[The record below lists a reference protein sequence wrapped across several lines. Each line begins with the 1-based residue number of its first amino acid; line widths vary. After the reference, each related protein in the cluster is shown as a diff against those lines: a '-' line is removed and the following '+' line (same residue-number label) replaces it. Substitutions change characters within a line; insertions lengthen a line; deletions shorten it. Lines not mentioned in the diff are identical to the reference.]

1 MQKVI
6 KRFSEENKA
15 SIEEYFDMQASS
27 RPKWIKKA
35 GYFHKEL
42 RRYMKFLIPE
52 GSSVLEIGCEA
63 GDLLMQLSPKR
74 GLGIDSSRR
83 FIEAATRNF
92 PHLEFKVGDLD
103 NIEKLGIN
111 EKFDYIIV
119 GSVIGYVDDIQN
131 ALSGLKK
138 FCKPETRIL
147 VSYYNYL
154 WEPILKFAETIKLRM
169 RRPIQHWLSTSDLE
183 NFLYIAGFELIKK
196 KNYFLIPFY
205 IPLLSAF
212 FNKFFANLTFFRKFS
227 LVQVLVM
234 RLPCYGR
241 QLDKFD
247 CSIIVPC
254 RNEKG
259 NIEQV
264 VLRTPSMG
272 KHTEIIFV
280 EGHSKDGTYQEC
292 LRIKEKYLNKDIKVI
307 QQDGEGK
314 ADAVRKGFACAQ
326 GDILMILDGDLAV
339 PPEELPKF
347 FDALISNK
355 GEFINGSRL
364 VYSRNKQV
372 MRFLNILGNK
382 FFSSCFTFLLE
393 QYLKDTLC
401 GTKALWNN
409 DYHRILC
416 YRKYFADI
424 DPFGDFELLFA
435 AAKLS
440 LKIVEIPV
448 HYRERSYG
456 STQIRRFS
464 HGWLLLKMTFLAM
477 GKLRFI

>member
-1 MQKVI
+1 MQLHDYDKI
-6 KRFSEENKA
+6 RD
-15 SIEEYFDMQASS
+15 YFDSVADE
-27 RPKWIKKA
+27 RPKWRKRA

-42 RRYMKFLIPE
+42 RRYVKFLIPE
-52 GSSVLEIGCEA
+52 NSSVLEIGCET
-63 GDLLMQLSPKR
+63 GDLLAQLSPKR
-74 GLGIDSSRR
+74 GVGIDSSRT
-83 FIEAATRNF
+83 FIETAAKNF
-92 PHLEFKVGDLD
+92 PHLEFKLGDLD
-103 NIEKLGIN
+103 NIEKLEIN

-131 ALSGLKK
+131 VLSGLKK

-154 WEPILKFAETIKLRM
+154 WEPILKFAEMIRLRM

-183 NFLYIAGFELIKK
+183 NFLYIAGFELVKK

-205 IPLLSAF
+205 VPLLSTF
-212 FNKFFANLTFFRKFS
+212 FNKFFANLGFFRKLS
-227 LVQVLVM
+227 LVQILIT
-234 RLPCYGR
+234 RLPHCDR
-241 QLDKFD
+241 QAKDFS
-247 CSIIVPC
+247 CSVIVPC
-254 RNEKG
+254 RNERG

-264 VLRTPSMG
+264 ILRMPLIG

-280 EGHSKDGTYQEC
+280 EGHSKDGTYEEC
-292 LRIKEKYLNKDIKVI
+292 LRVKSKYSSRDIKVM

-314 ADAVRKGFACAQ
+314 ADAVRKGLSYTQ
-326 GDILMILDGDLAV
+326 GDIFMILDADLGV
-339 PPEELPKF
+339 SPEELPKF

-382 FFSSCFTFLLE
+382 FFSFMFTFLLE

-401 GTKALWNN
+401 GTKALWKQ
-409 DYHRILC
+409 DYYRILSN
-416 YRKYFADI
+416 REYFTDI
-424 DPFGDFELLFA
+424 DPFGDFDLLFG
-435 AAKLS
+435 AAKLN
-440 LKIVEIPV
+440 LKIVEVPV
-448 HYRERSYG
+448 HYYERSYG
-456 STQIRRFS
+456 STQIRRFR
-464 HGWLLLKMTFLAM
+464 HGWLLLKMAFLAM